1 MVLQVWV
8 RNGNGEDK
16 LRCRW
21 GCHAVG
27 SYRKKAMTAA
37 AFSGDAFVLAVAAE
51 TVIILWDPEKN
62 ILMVVI
68 GSSLRVGT
76 YIHALASF

>member
-1 MVLQVWV
+1 MVV
-8 RNGNGEDK
+8 
-16 LRCRW
+16 
-21 GCHAVG
+21 
-27 SYRKKAMTAA
+27 A
-37 AFSGDAFVLAVAAE
+37 AFSSDAFVLAVAAE

-62 ILMVVI
+62 ILVVVI